1 MQLDYSEFLLQ
12 ARQNLKAFEDHM
24 LNREFSDAI
33 THAEL
38 VVADAR
44 LLTLIAKET
53 K

>member
-1 MQLDYSEFLLQ
+1 MLDYSEFLLQ

-24 LNREFSDAI
+24 LRREFSDAI

-38 VVADAR
+38 VIADAR
-44 LLTLIAKET
+44 LLTLISKEI